1 MSEKII
7 LITGCCGFIG
17 THITEYFLKNKF
29 KVIGIDNLNSSL
41 YSPKIKLKSIKFLEK
56 YKDFKFY
63 KIDIKNEKKIISI
76 FEKYN
81 LSYVLHLAGQAGVRT
96 SIKNPIMHINDNIKG
111 FITISKLCALNNIKL
126 LFASSSSVYNDRVNK
141 IPFSENEINILPK
154 TIYGLSKYTNEL
166 ISKIFKNQYNLKYI
180 GLRFFTVYGENSRR
194 DMAVYK
200 FIDLIFKG
208 KKVEL
213 FNEGKY
219 KRDFTY
225 INDISKVVLK
235 LIKKEKKWS
244 SIYNIGA
251 TNTISTLDLLTKIE
265 KFLNIKSKYVFSN
278 SGIEEP
284 ITTHS
289 DKTKLQKVIGKI
301 EFTNI
306 DVGLKNTIKWYLNY
320 KSK

>member
-1 MSEKII
+1 MSKKTI

-17 THITEYFLKNKF
+17 AHISEYFLKKKF

-41 YSPKIKLKSIKFLEK
+41 YSAKIKFYSLKSLKK
-56 YKDFKFY
+56 YQNFKFH
-63 KIDIKNEKKIISI
+63 KIDIKNKKDISSI
-76 FEKYN
+76 FKRN
-81 LSYVLHLAGQAGVRT
+81 NFDYVLHLAGQAGVRT
-96 SIKNPIMHINDNIKG
+96 SINNPMIHINDNIKG
-111 FITISKLCALNNIKL
+111 FIIISKLCALNNVKL
-126 LFASSSSVYNDRVNK
+126 LFASSSSVYNETINK
-141 IPFSENEINILPK
+141 LPFNENEIKILPK

-166 ISKIFKNQYNLKYI
+166 ISEIFRNQYNLKYI

-200 FIDLIFKG
+200 FIDNVFKG

-225 INDISKVVLK
+225 INDISNVVLK

-251 TNTISTLDLLTKIE
+251 TNTISTFDLLNKIE
-265 KFLNIKSKYVFSN
+265 KILQIKSKYFYSN

-284 ITTHS
+284 IITHS
-289 DKTKLQKVIGKI
+289 DKTKLQKVVGKI
-301 EFTNI
+301 KFTNI
-306 DVGLKNTIKWYLNY
+306 DVGLKNTIKWYLKHNL
-320 KSK
+320 K